1 MRIIDWSSDVCSSD
15 LLRAAPGGG
24 RLFAATWHT
33 LTPTPLPLRRRGA
46 GVPRPA
52 TTLCYSS
59 PDGAP
64 RHRVPLER
72 PHARPRADGD
82 VPALLVAP
90 VPRRPAVRIRR
101 RTVVHDGVCDGAA
114 VDGGVRSAVGVPGV
128 RPVELGRAACRTRV
142 GQ

>member
-82 VPALLVAP
+82 VLRFLWRRFLDDRLFESAGAL
-90 VPRRPAVRIRR
+90 
-101 RTVVHDGVCDGAA
+101 
-114 VDGGVRSAVGVPGV
+114 SF
-128 RPVELGRAACRTRV
+128 TRV
-142 GQ
+142 FAMVRLSMVVFGVLSAFPGF